1 VTDTL
6 RDRIA
11 MTLLEH
17 RFVITGCTDQP
28 MCCACQEGCS
38 DAQGHMLA
46 MDPLLHDDHIAD
58 AILALPGIAVVEL
71 PEPAGAVRRWP
82 ALVGG
87 EPESVYRAGDEV
99 VVSGGLRLYVD
110 EARDIAAAL
119 LACSVK
125 RNGKD
130 GKQSASP
137 TFSPKPNSDA
147 RRKAATSERT

>member
-1 VTDTL
+1 MTDNL

-11 MTLLEH
+11 AVILEAYPG
-17 RFVITGCTDQP
+17 RYGLGP
-28 MCCACQEGCS
+28 ARCA
-38 DAQGHMLA
+38 
-46 MDPLLHDDHIAD
+46 AD
-58 AILALPGIAVVEL
+58 WILAIPGIAVVEL
-71 PEPAGAVRRWP
+71 PEPAGDVRCWP

-147 RRKAATSERT
+147 RRKTATSERT

>member
-11 MTLLEH
+11 GAVSLHEVLWQANAEH
-17 RFVITGCTDQP
+17 
-28 MCCACQEGCS
+28 
-38 DAQGHMLA
+38 L
-46 MDPLLHDDHIAD
+46 AD
-58 AILALPGIAVVEL
+58 AILAIPGIAVVEL
-71 PEPAGAVRRWP
+71 PEPARVGRFRCWP

-99 VVSGGLRLYVD
+99 VVSGGLRLYAD
-110 EARDIAAAL
+110 EARDLAAAL

-147 RRKAATSERT
+147 RRKAVTGERT